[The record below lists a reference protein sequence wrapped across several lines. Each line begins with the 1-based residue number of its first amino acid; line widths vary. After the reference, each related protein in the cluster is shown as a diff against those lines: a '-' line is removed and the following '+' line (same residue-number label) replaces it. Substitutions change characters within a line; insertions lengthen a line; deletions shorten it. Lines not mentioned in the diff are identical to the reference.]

1 MFSQAGRPIRSKVS
15 VHIQQFLDE
24 KRDLN
29 YWNKAYEKLFADS
42 NANALHEKSILQQ
55 QSFVNI

>member
-15 VHIQQFLDE
+15 ARIQQFLDE
-24 KRDLN
+24 KRELN

-42 NANALHEKSILQQ
+42 KTNALHEKSILQQ